1 MRRFEYLRI
10 KGVEIDMLRIVL
22 WISTAIVV
30 LLTQTGFSQA
40 ASSPDM
46 CADWMNKRL
55 SQADASTCAARDAE
69 AERARLQRL
78 LQDLRRKFTAG
89 RQERQWQRLESLQ
102 KEWEQFARNDC
113 SWESGFAEGGSM
125 QPIVNSLCMAGA
137 TANRI
142 DRLRIFLCE
151 GAGATGECKES
162 RAYELKNDGGRR

>member
-1 MRRFEYLRI
+1 MSRI
-10 KGVEIDMLRIVL
+10 IF
-22 WISTAIVV
+22 VV
-30 LLTQTGFSQA
+30 LIAITIQLIQA
-40 ASSPDM
+40 VDSPGAAPSADM

-102 KEWEQFARNDC
+102 KDWEQFTRSDC
-113 SWESGFAEGGSM
+113 NWETGFAEGASM
-125 QPIVNSLCMAGA
+125 QPMINSLCMANA

-142 DRLRIFLCE
+142 ERLRIFLCDN
-151 GAGATGECKES
+151 AGAAGECKEAQ
-162 RAYELKNDGGRR
+162 AYGMPNDNRPREAGRR